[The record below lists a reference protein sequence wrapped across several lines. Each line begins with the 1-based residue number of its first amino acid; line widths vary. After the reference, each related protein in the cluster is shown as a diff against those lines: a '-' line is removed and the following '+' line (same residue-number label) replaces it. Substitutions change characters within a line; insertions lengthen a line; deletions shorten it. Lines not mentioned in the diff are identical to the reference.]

1 MEDEWILY
9 LCGILIV
16 ILVIIIAAASYYHVN
31 KAKFKPKF
39 IETSDGKVR
48 MEFYDFGWLQKRR
61 TERFMEQYKNGQ
73 KVSWNGR
80 NFEIDGIQAQDYNSA
95 MRVHDVKMVVYLREI

>member
-48 MEFYDFGWLQKRR
+48 MEFYDFG
-61 TERFMEQYKNGQ
+61 
-73 KVSWNGR
+73 
-80 NFEIDGIQAQDYNSA
+80 
-95 MRVHDVKMVVYLREI
+95 